1 MFCDDLDG
9 PRSRA
14 AIFVNRPSGVRT
26 KLIGVIFIAQQTRKR
41 ALQFGGQRVTF
52 GRSQL
57 KERVPPE
64 KIPANLAK
72 ILHVRSDDDRLRV
85 KRRLQNIVSAFR
97 NEASADEDDRS
108 EPVER
113 RKLSDRIEQDHVSG
127 VAIPIGRR
135 TARHSQS

>member
-1 MFCDDLDG
+1 MRKPVAPQRSQMFCDDLDG

-52 GRSQL
+52 GHSQL

-64 KIPANLAK
+64 KLPANLAK

-85 KRRLQNIVSAFR
+85 KRRLQNVVSAFR

-113 RKLSDRIEQDHVSG
+113 RK
-127 VAIPIGRR
+127 
-135 TARHSQS
+135 